1 MAAMRGLILVSC
13 LAGCYRAEEKP
24 APASPVATTP
34 VADAQPTTATEQ
46 PVGLADDRLY
56 ASLTKPE
63 RIAFCEQE
71 GPGTHDLSLED
82 MRLGL
87 CRLQALPVLVTRAAT
102 ASAARDRCRASV
114 DRCLAEPFDD
124 ETCETDE
131 EKECPGI
138 TVGDYR
144 GCFYEMRRELKY
156 AAAEDLCA
164 TMDPYDRDGAF
175 SRRDA
180 VREGAACTTVRKKCG
195 LP

>member
-1 MAAMRGLILVSC
+1 MVAMRALVVVAL
-13 LAGCYRAEEKP
+13 LAGCYRTEEKP
-24 APASPVATTP
+24 APASPGGTPPVEDAPATT
-34 VADAQPTTATEQ
+34 AAET

-71 GPGTHDLSLED
+71 GSGTHDLSLED

-87 CRLQALPVLVTRAAT
+87 CRLQSLQVLVTRTAS
-102 ASAARDRCRASV
+102 ASAARERCQASV
-114 DRCLAEPFDD
+114 TRCLAEPYD
-124 ETCETDE
+124 EEPCETNE

-164 TMDPYDRDGAF
+164 TMDPYDREGAF

>member
-1 MAAMRGLILVSC
+1 MVAMRGLVVVIL
-13 LAGCYRAEEKP
+13 LAGCYRTEEKP
-24 APASPVATTP
+24 APASPVATAP
-34 VADAQPTTATEQ
+34 APDAPAATAAET
-46 PVGLADDRLY
+46 PVGLADERLY

-71 GPGTHDLSLED
+71 DTGTHGLSVED

-87 CRLQALPVLVTRAAT
+87 CRLQALQVLVARTAT
-102 ASAARDRCRASV
+102 ASAARARCQASV

-124 ETCETDE
+124 EPCETDE

-164 TMDPYDRDGAF
+164 TMDPYDREGAF

-180 VREGAACTTVRKKCG
+180 AREGAACTTVRKKCG